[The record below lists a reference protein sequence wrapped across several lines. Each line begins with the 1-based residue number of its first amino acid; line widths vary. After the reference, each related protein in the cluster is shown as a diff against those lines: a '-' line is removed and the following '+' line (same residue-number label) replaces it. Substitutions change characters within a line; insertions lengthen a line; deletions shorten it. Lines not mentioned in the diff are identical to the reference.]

1 MFSKA
6 DVRLK
11 KIDEANYES
20 QRMQSELQIKKSHS
34 DFDELKESD
43 SFHDWADE
51 QPKWVQDA
59 LYENADDP
67 ASVVRVIDL
76 YKSDKGMTNSA
87 KKIKSK
93 EAASVV
99 NKRSKTSI
107 DTAESSGTFKE
118 SDIAKMS
125 DKDFEKN
132 QEEIT
137 LSMRSGKFIYDISGN
152 AR

>member
-1 MFSKA
+1 
-6 DVRLK
+6 
-11 KIDEANYES
+11 
-20 QRMQSELQIKKSHS
+20 MQSELQIKKSHS

-87 KKIKSK
+87 RKVKSK

-107 DTAESSGTFKE
+107 DTAESNGTFKE

-132 QEEIT
+132 QEQIT
-137 LSMRSGKFIYDISGN
+137 LAMQSGKFIYDISGK